1 MNYTELRQA
10 IIDWSTNATVA
21 GQVDRII
28 RLAEARIN
36 DDLVVKSIERQYLVT
51 PAGAVIFLPDDFHRL
66 QRITYIDSGK
76 ERTIAYVA
84 PAAAE
89 YTTLSPGEPFGY
101 TVLDQTIQLF
111 PTPQGQQEFTV
122 YYIPRIATI
131 VGGDTNWLLTVRP
144 DVYLYAC
151 LIEAAMFVKDQVRA
165 AEVEAVYVN
174 RLDTLKISE
183 GSRFRPI
190 QGNSMRISRR
200 AV

>member
-10 IIDWSTNATVA
+10 VIDWSTNATVA

-28 RLAEARIN
+28 TLAEARIN

-51 PAGAVIFLPDDFHRL
+51 PVGAVIFLPDDFHRL
-66 QRITYIDSGK
+66 QRITYINDGR
-76 ERTIAYVA
+76 ERTIAYVS

-122 YYIPRIATI
+122 YYIPRIATV
-131 VGGDTNWLLTVRP
+131 VGGDTNWLLTIRP
-144 DVYLYAC
+144 DVYLFAC
-151 LIEAAMFVKDQVRA
+151 LVYAAIYVKDREQQQA
-165 AEVEAVYVN
+165 LEASY
-174 RLDTLKISE
+174 LQQMDMLKTAE